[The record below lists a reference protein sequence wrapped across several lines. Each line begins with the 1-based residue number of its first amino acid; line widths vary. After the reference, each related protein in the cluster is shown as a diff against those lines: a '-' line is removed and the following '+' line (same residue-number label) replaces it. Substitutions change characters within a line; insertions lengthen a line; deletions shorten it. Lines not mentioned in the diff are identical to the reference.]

1 MRKVL
6 GVVFSA
12 GALFAFSGAAFAA
25 GDAEK
30 GKAAFTKC
38 AICHQVGP
46 GAKALVGPELN
57 DIVGRK
63 AASIADY
70 TIYSAGMKKLGD
82 SGWVWTE
89 ENIDKW
95 IADPKAIIPDSPM
108 ALAFQGI
115 PDANE
120 RADIIAYLKTNQ

>member
-70 TIYSAGMKKLGD
+70 TIYSAGMKKLGEFGLGLD
-82 SGWVWTE
+82 GREYRQVDRRSQSNNSQLTDGSGF
-89 ENIDKW
+89 
-95 IADPKAIIPDSPM
+95 PRHS
-108 ALAFQGI
+108 
-115 PDANE
+115 
-120 RADIIAYLKTNQ
+120 